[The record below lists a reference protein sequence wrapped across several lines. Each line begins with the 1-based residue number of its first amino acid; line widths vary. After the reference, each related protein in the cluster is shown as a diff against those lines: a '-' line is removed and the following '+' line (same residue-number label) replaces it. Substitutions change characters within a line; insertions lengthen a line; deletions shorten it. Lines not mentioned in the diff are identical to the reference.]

1 MFNLSTFKNMYYII
15 EKLGLLVHLK
25 LANSEVLI
33 KLLFESRQQKSN
45 KLMVSHS
52 HERSSLSGLGHT
64 DNACKTF
71 PQKGSTALLGLPK
84 TTLLKN
90 VFNLGF

>member
-1 MFNLSTFKNMYYII
+1 MLSTFKNTYYII

-45 KLMVSHS
+45 KLMVSHLAMVMK
-52 HERSSLSGLGHT
+52 EVARLG
-64 DNACKTF
+64 
-71 PQKGSTALLGLPK
+71 
-84 TTLLKN
+84 
-90 VFNLGF
+90 

>member
-1 MFNLSTFKNMYYII
+1 MLSTFKNIYCII

-45 KLMVSHS
+45 KLMVSHLAMVMK
-52 HERSSLSGLGHT
+52 EVARLG
-64 DNACKTF
+64 
-71 PQKGSTALLGLPK
+71 
-84 TTLLKN
+84 
-90 VFNLGF
+90 

>member
-1 MFNLSTFKNMYYII
+1 MLSTFKNIYCII

-45 KLMVSHS
+45 KLMVSHLAMVMKDVA
-52 HERSSLSGLGHT
+52 RLG
-64 DNACKTF
+64 
-71 PQKGSTALLGLPK
+71 
-84 TTLLKN
+84 
-90 VFNLGF
+90 

>member
-1 MFNLSTFKNMYYII
+1 MLSTFKNIYYII

-45 KLMVSHS
+45 KLMVSHLAMVMKDVA
-52 HERSSLSGLGHT
+52 RLG
-64 DNACKTF
+64 
-71 PQKGSTALLGLPK
+71 
-84 TTLLKN
+84 
-90 VFNLGF
+90 

>member
-1 MFNLSTFKNMYYII
+1 MLSTFKNIYYII

-45 KLMVSHS
+45 KLMVSHLAMVMK
-52 HERSSLSGLGHT
+52 EVARLG
-64 DNACKTF
+64 
-71 PQKGSTALLGLPK
+71 
-84 TTLLKN
+84 
-90 VFNLGF
+90 

>member
-1 MFNLSTFKNMYYII
+1 MLSTFKNIYYII

-45 KLMVSHS
+45 KLMVSHLAMVMK
-52 HERSSLSGLGHT
+52 EV
-64 DNACKTF
+64 ACLVR
-71 PQKGSTALLGLPK
+71 PHR
-84 TTLLKN
+84 
-90 VFNLGF
+90 